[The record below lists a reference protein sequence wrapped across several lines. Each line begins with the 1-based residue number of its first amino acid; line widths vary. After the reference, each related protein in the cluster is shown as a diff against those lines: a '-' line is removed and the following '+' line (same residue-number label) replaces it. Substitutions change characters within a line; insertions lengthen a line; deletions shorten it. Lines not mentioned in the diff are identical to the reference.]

1 MCIRDSANR
10 LELLGEILMNSGNG
24 IFPGTNS
31 KKPLYIKPKDAP
43 GLSEEY
49 SYRLPGVAAE
59 WWPYKRKNMWAGGCE
74 NYGWGATFPTLLIR
88 NIIGFRELNNEHIK
102 GFTIAPALNPELF
115 KQDEIYK
122 INNLNYRDIKINI
135 SYKRTNKK
143 VFVQLNF
150 DSLIPIYLSFDKNPE
165 YESFVQE
172 GEITFEVDNYSKTNI
187 YVFN

>member
-1 MCIRDSANR
+1 
-10 LELLGEILMNSGNG
+10 
-24 IFPGTNS
+24 
-31 KKPLYIKPKDAP
+31 
-43 GLSEEY
+43 
-49 SYRLPGVAAE
+49 
-59 WWPYKRKNMWAGGCE
+59 MWAGGCE

-88 NIIGFRELNNEHIK
+88 NIIGFRELNNEDIK

-150 DSLIPIYLSFDKNPE
+150 NSLIPIYLSFNKNPE
-165 YESFVQE
+165 HEPFVQE